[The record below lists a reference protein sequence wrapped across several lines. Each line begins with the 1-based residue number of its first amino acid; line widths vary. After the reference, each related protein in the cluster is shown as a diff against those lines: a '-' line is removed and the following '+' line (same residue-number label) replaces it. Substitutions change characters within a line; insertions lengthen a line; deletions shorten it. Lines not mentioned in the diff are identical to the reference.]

1 MHVVSLIA
9 LAVGFALL
17 VIGSRKHHRH
27 LLAAS
32 APVLVVASG
41 RQHFVK
47 GFRKGM
53 KPGREAAVEA
63 PVAHAAAP

>member
-41 RQHFVK
+41 RQHSSRAFA
-47 GFRKGM
+47 R
-53 KPGREAAVEA
+53 A
-63 PVAHAAAP
+63 